1 MGTASCAGAEKL
13 AEKNAVVMIPMGAV
27 EQHGPHLPVAT
38 DTILAQWIAE
48 RAAKE
53 MLDKGIPVVIA
64 PAFVIANSMHHMHF
78 SGSLSLTPGTFIQV
92 LKEQCRAI
100 AVQGFRK
107 IAIINGHGGN
117 TAPIDVALIDINQEL
132 GFPVYNVPYT
142 AGVDESP
149 FLDKQN
155 YMIHSGEVET
165 SLILA
170 YDESLVDPSYTNLS
184 GNSGGCSDYEDCGAL
199 SLPSITWKATLKTE
213 LWEKAVLPPKKR
225 GLLWRTLTAN
235 ALWKYSPTKDCGVSC
250 MMGSD
255 FR

>member
-1 MGTASCAGAEKL
+1 MKNQLLWEQLRAPELKKL

-100 AVQGFRK
+100 D
-107 IAIINGHGGN
+107 
-117 TAPIDVALIDINQEL
+117 TAEIP
-132 GFPVYNVPYT
+132 
-142 AGVDESP
+142 
-149 FLDKQN
+149 
-155 YMIHSGEVET
+155 
-165 SLILA
+165 
-170 YDESLVDPSYTNLS
+170 
-184 GNSGGCSDYEDCGAL
+184 
-199 SLPSITWKATLKTE
+199 
-213 LWEKAVLPPKKR
+213 R
-225 GLLWRTLTAN
+225 LLMWH
-235 ALWKYSPTKDCGVSC
+235 
-250 MMGSD
+250 
-255 FR
+255 

>member
-1 MGTASCAGAEKL
+1 MKNQLLWEQLRAPELKKL

-92 LKEQCRAI
+92 LKEQCKAI

-155 YMIHSGEVET
+155 YLLSSATWYVRECCGFDCSMLVVCGFPPDPEGNGGHC
-165 SLILA
+165 LRKRKPQNR
-170 YDESLVDPSYTNLS
+170 YDPPS
-184 GNSGGCSDYEDCGAL
+184 
-199 SLPSITWKATLKTE
+199 
-213 LWEKAVLPPKKR
+213 R
-225 GLLWRTLTAN
+225 GIERARRSTQ
-235 ALWKYSPTKDCGVSC
+235 
-250 MMGSD
+250 
-255 FR
+255 

>member
-1 MGTASCAGAEKL
+1 MKNQLLWEQLRAPELKKL

-53 MLDKGIPVVIA
+53 MWDKGIPVVIA

-170 YDESLVDPSYTNLS
+170 YDESLVDTSYTNLS
-184 GNSGGCSDYEDCGAL
+184 GNPGGCSDYEDCGAL
-199 SLPSITWKATLKTE
+199 STFHYMESHTE
-213 LWEKAVLPPKKR
+213 NGIMGESCAASKEKGIALADAYCKRLVEILSDERLWSVP
-225 GLLWRTLTAN
+225 
-235 ALWKYSPTKDCGVSC
+235 V
-250 MMGSD
+250 
-255 FR
+255 

>member
-1 MGTASCAGAEKL
+1 MWEQLRAPELKKL

-53 MLDKGIPVVIA
+53 MWDKGIPVVIA

-165 SLILA
+165 SLILS
-170 YDESLVDPSYTNLS
+170 YDESLVDTSYTNLS
-184 GNSGGCSDYEDCGAL
+184 GNPGGCSDYEGCGA
-199 SLPSITWKATLKTE
+199 SPPSITWKATLKTE

-225 GLLWRTLTAN
+225 GLPWRTLTAN
-235 ALWKYSPTKDCGVSC
+235 ALWKYSPTKDYGVSLYD
-250 MMGSD
+250 G
-255 FR
+255 F